1 MGDQKVVGSRWK
13 TLTEAAATSTQLI
26 WRLLYAPAPIDIK
39 YKMQCEKSWK
49 RKNPK
54 LYSIKVRKI
63 RKEIQG
69 VKKQSKI
76 GKSKKKLKTS
86 KQCEAVRS
94 ANGGEK
100 QAKPWKKTKTRLASS
115 FIGAGGHKLRNKRAE
130 QNEVCLEKIFD
141 RLAAIGGH
149 WAAAAAAIHLSLGR
163 VINQCF
169 VSSCLLN
176 GKLNQH

>member
-1 MGDQKVVGSRWK
+1 
-13 TLTEAAATSTQLI
+13 
-26 WRLLYAPAPIDIK
+26 
-39 YKMQCEKSWK
+39 MQ
-49 RKNPK
+49 
-54 LYSIKVRKI
+54 I

-69 VKKQSKI
+69 ERKQSKI
-76 GKSKKKLKTS
+76 GKCKKKLKTS
-86 KQCEAVRS
+86 KQCKAART
-94 ANGGEK
+94 ANRGEK

-149 WAAAAAAIHLSLGR
+149 WAAAAAAAIHLSLGR